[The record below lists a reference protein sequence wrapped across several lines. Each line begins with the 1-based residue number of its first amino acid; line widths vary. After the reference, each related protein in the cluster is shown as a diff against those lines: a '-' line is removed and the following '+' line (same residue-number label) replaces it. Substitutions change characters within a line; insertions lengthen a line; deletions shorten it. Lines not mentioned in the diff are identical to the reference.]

1 MNWALKTSKFSR
13 DRKFTMHC
21 SKHKVCQ
28 SDHLATENQK
38 MVNKNNILVEADGL
52 ARHTWYMNFVCL
64 EIYHKED
71 FHQVK
76 WFEADSRTLSCP
88 VLLQL
93 SAKIIWKLWINA
105 SYTM

>member
-1 MNWALKTSKFSR
+1 MWIEHLKQVNFQEIGNYYALLQTQGLSNG
-13 DRKFTMHC
+13 
-21 SKHKVCQ
+21 
-28 SDHLATENQK
+28 HLATENQK

-71 FHQVK
+71 FYQVK
-76 WFEADSRTLSCP
+76 WFEADSKTLSCP